1 MIKKLLAVIIGL
13 SFAGTAMAQS
23 SSLWK
28 LTGGNTLTPVVA
40 NWLLSI
46 ASTTASSSLPL
57 LSVNGLGVSSF
68 AQFATDKAANFRS
81 ANNSVWSSATGLLDL
96 KAGSSIRLNS
106 PVNFFPNGDGNNI
119 YVGDIATSFWDGGTI
134 NIYTDSG
141 SGADSLHFAADDK
154 ALEFWGAVSLVLGQ
168 TNFKMYYD
176 SGNDRAVFSGKGLS
190 GSDTTTAKWENALLF
205 GSEIGFGTTNPT
217 NWITVTDTGR
227 PTVFQVTRTHTT
239 NTSPLTS
246 MNFTETLSWTGPV
259 QTAGNLNILEFNI
272 TDIRKLTSGFG
283 IDQPEIMRMV
293 FQRNSTFSSDRTSHT
308 TNVITANAS
317 DGGSYTRT
325 VGVTNNNFNLFN
337 GSIGH
342 GFTYVGSAQTLN
354 YNFKGI
360 SIATNNSPTITSGT
374 VNSIGAIFEAT
385 GTGYLTGN
393 SYVAAF
399 HNTMTNFDTTFFL
412 ANTTSNNSYLGRD
425 DARLGFGTG
434 SNGTL
439 ANRNIDWDA
448 EIYYDNTNLIVNPK
462 VLGTGKLRVLGNI
475 QADSISAT
483 STLTTA
489 ATSTIATDFALS
501 GSNRNYFVKVGTNNS
516 TGTTTLSSGTAT
528 VNNTLVRA
536 DSLISLTL
544 QNCSTCGSLSVGTKT
559 VGTSFVINS
568 TNVLDASDVYYEI
581 KQPLY

>member
-1 MIKKLLAVIIGL
+1 MG
-13 SFAGTAMAQS
+13 
-23 SSLWK
+23 
-28 LTGGNTLTPVVA
+28 
-40 NWLLSI
+40 
-46 ASTTASSSLPL
+46 
-57 LSVNGLGVSSF
+57 NGLGTYSTVATSTLFSSLVNSVT
-68 AQFATDKAANFRS
+68 ATDSTLTISPTTGSVLAGLNLSNANTWLATQTLGTDKEVDFRS
-81 ANNSVWSSATGLLDL
+81 TSNAVWSSATGLLDL

-106 PVNFFPNGDGNNI
+106 PVNFFPDGNGNNI
-119 YVGDIATSFWDGGTI
+119 YVGDVATSFWDGGTMTW
-134 NIYTDSG
+134 YTDSG
-141 SGADSLHFAADDK
+141 SGADALHFASDDK
-154 ALEFWGAVSLVLGQ
+154 SLEFWGAVSLVLGQ
-168 TNFKMYYD
+168 TNFKIYYD
-176 SGNDRAVFSGKGLS
+176 SGNDRAVFSGLGLS

-259 QTAGNLNILEFNI
+259 QTAGNLNVLEFNI
-272 TDIRKLTSGFG
+272 VDIRNLTSGFG

-317 DGGSYTRT
+317 DAGSYTRT
-325 VGVTNNNFNLFN
+325 IGVTNNNFNLFN

-412 ANTTSNNSYLGRD
+412 ANTTSNNSYVGRD

-434 SNGTL
+434 GNGTL

-448 EIYYDNTNLIVNPK
+448 EIYYDNTNFIVNPK
-462 VLGTGKLRVLGNI
+462 VLGMGKLRVLGEV

-501 GSNRNYFVKVGTNNS
+501 GSNRNYFIKVGANNS

-568 TNVLDASDVYYEI
+568 TNGSDASVVYWSI